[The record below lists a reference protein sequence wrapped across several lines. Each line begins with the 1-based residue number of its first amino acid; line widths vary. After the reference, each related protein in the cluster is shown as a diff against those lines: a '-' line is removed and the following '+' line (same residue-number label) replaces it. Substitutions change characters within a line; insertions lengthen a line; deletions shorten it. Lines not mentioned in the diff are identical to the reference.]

1 MTEHVVTEH
10 LANVA
15 IIPAAGIGARMQADR
30 AKQMLELGGVPL
42 LVHTLR
48 RFEECDAV
56 DQIVLVLQP
65 DFTAEVL
72 GLVSRFGLKKI
83 ARVVAGGPQRQDSVY
98 RGIQVLSET
107 KTGVVAIH
115 DGVRPFVTSAEIH
128 SVIER
133 AKKMGAALMALPATD
148 TIKQVRSGRVQRT
161 LDRKYIYHAQTP
173 QAFQF
178 PIIRE
183 AYEKAYADGFIATDD
198 SQLVERLG
206 RRISIVEGSS
216 LNIKITRPIDL
227 RLAEVILAD
236 YFHRSL

>member
-1 MTEHVVTEH
+1 MTDHFMTER

-15 IIPAAGIGARMQADR
+15 IIPAAGVGARMQSDR

-65 DFTAEVL
+65 DLTAEVL
-72 GLVSRFGLKKI
+72 GLVSRYGLKKI
-83 ARVVAGGPQRQDSVY
+83 ARVVAGGAQRQDSVY
-98 RGIQVLSET
+98 RGIQVLT
-107 KTGVVAIH
+107 GTQTGVVAIH
-115 DGVRPFVTSAEIH
+115 DGVRPFITAAEINA
-128 SVIER
+128 VIER
-133 AKKMGAALMALPATD
+133 AKKTGAALMALPATD
-148 TIKQVRSGRVQRT
+148 TIKQVKSGRVQRT
-161 LDRKYIYHAQTP
+161 LDRKLIYHAQTP

-178 PIIRE
+178 QILRE
-183 AYEKAYADGFIATDD
+183 AYEKAYADGFVATDD

-206 RRISIVEGSS
+206 RRVSIVEGSS

-227 RLAEVILAD
+227 SLAEIILSN
-236 YFHRSL
+236 YFNQPL